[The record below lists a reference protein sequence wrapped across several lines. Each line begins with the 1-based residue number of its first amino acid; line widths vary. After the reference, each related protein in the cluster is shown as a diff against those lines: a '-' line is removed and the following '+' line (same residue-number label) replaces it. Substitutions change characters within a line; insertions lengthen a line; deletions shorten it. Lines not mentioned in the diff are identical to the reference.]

1 MDVGLPALAGLLLKV
16 YDDFVDDE
24 PYITN
29 PYLTTL
35 LQTAQVMVYT
45 LVAHNDFWLSFVFSA
60 FNGLAAV
67 ASWKEYSRP
76 HVMAYFVLCPFLLL
90 LSVRHYVPL
99 RLFDYPV
106 VYGFLAFGLVE
117 PRLFPEEYS
126 PMKFLSRF
134 GASFITVTAMFI
146 YKDVL
151 SSSMLR
157 LMALSTGYSLASSMA
172 QMLKLAQDTCLLKI

>member
-1 MDVGLPALAGLLLKV
+1 MEALAGILLKV

-29 PYLTTL
+29 PYITTL
-35 LQTAQVMVYT
+35 LQMAQVMVYT
-45 LVAHNDFWLSFVFSA
+45 LVAHNNFWLSFVFTA
-60 FNGLAAV
+60 FNGLAAL

-76 HVMAYFVLCPFLLL
+76 HVMAYFVLCPFLLV
-90 LSVRHYVPL
+90 LSLRHFVPL

-134 GASFITVTAMFI
+134 GSSFVTIVAMFV
-146 YKDVL
+146 YKDLL
-151 SSSMLR
+151 STSMLR
-157 LMALSTGYSLASSMA
+157 TMSLSSGYSVASSMA
-172 QMLKLAQDTCLLKI
+172 QMLKLGRDTSLLGI

>member
-1 MDVGLPALAGLLLKV
+1 MEALAGVLFKV

-29 PYLTTL
+29 PYITTL
-35 LQTAQVMVYT
+35 LQMAQVMVYT
-45 LVAHNDFWLSFVFSA
+45 LVAHNNFWLSFVFTA
-60 FNGLAAV
+60 FNGLAAL

-99 RLFDYPV
+99 RLFDYPI

-134 GASFITVTAMFI
+134 GSSFATIVAMFV
-146 YKDVL
+146 YKDLL
-151 SSSMLR
+151 SASMLR
-157 LMALSTGYSLASSMA
+157 LMTLSSGYSFASSVA
-172 QMLKLAQDTCLLKI
+172 QMLKLSRDTSLLGI

>member
-1 MDVGLPALAGLLLKV
+1 MDVALPALAGILLKV

-29 PYLTTL
+29 PYITTL

-45 LVAHNDFWLSFVFSA
+45 LVAHNDFWLSFVFTA
-60 FNGLAAV
+60 FNGLAAL

-90 LSVRHYVPL
+90 LSVRHCVPL
-99 RLFDYPV
+99 RLFDYPI
-106 VYGFLAFGLVE
+106 VYGFLAFGLIE

-134 GASFITVTAMFI
+134 GSTFITITAMFI
-146 YKDVL
+146 YKDLL
-151 SSSMLR
+151 SVSMLR
-157 LMALSTGYSLASSMA
+157 LMTLSAGYSLASSMA
-172 QMLKLAQDTCLLKI
+172 QMVKLLRDTSRIGI